1 MNARVEFE
9 KHIGMRQV
17 KCATIDKAG
26 EVFDFEEVA
35 KLKDGYTPAE
45 YEAFLKLLEFDYDD
59 GYGGQQL
66 DGIIWYNDGTW
77 SSRGEYDGSEW
88 WMYHEIPRI
97 PASLKRSNTNKQQ
110 GGEMKPT
117 DMQKRYENAFLVELA
132 ECKTM
137 KEVKELITDTWSP
150 DDIFDD
156 EDLQRWAIRYV
167 DNHVDY

>member
-26 EVFDFEEVA
+26 KVFDFEEVA
-35 KLKDGYTPAE
+35 QLKEGYTPAE
-45 YEAFLKLLEFDYDD
+45 YEVFLKLLEFDYND

-88 WMYHEIPRI
+88 WAHYETPEI
-97 PASLKRSNTNKQQ
+97 PASLK
-110 GGEMKPT
+110 
-117 DMQKRYENAFLVELA
+117 
-132 ECKTM
+132 
-137 KEVKELITDTWSP
+137 
-150 DDIFDD
+150 
-156 EDLQRWAIRYV
+156 ED
-167 DNHVDY
+167 NS